1 MNPWHNAWNRSM
13 EIATGAPQVIS
24 HRVGMMHPAA
34 WSATTAAELQQMVV
48 EKMEATA
55 ESWSVLL
62 QAAFLPL
69 PLPTTGH
76 PMDLWSAAYAENM
89 ANHAAAVVGKA
100 LLPVSRCVTANVDR
114 LNKA

>member
-62 QAAFLPL
+62 RAAFSPL
-69 PLPTTGH
+69 PLPTANH
-76 PMDLWSAAYAENM
+76 PMGWWGAAYTENM
-89 ANHAAAVVGKA
+89 ADHAATVVGQA

-114 LNKA
+114 LSKA